1 MTFLS
6 PAGHGSGADP
16 GDRVPCSQVSWLPS
30 AFVQGETVMG
40 GWKEGGGKGVSLQ
53 PSASR
58 VVTVH
63 SSSPSARACAAALSN
78 APASALR
85 PSCLRGGDGFPPLL
99 ISAASLS
106 AVFGF
111 AAPPP
116 PAQPIP
122 SGLVSLEGLALSR
135 WRKGSSCTSSLT
147 GRIRRSSNKDLNRGY
162 DCGGDGTRNS
172 REGVRARRNR
182 G

>member
-1 MTFLS
+1 MAAGLTPGTVCPALRSAGSPPRLSRGNSDERLEGGRREGCFAPTFCV
-6 PAGHGSGADP
+6 P
-16 GDRVPCSQVSWLPS
+16 GGDCPRLQPLRPPGPVRLHFLMPLLLPSVPLASEVAMASRPCS
-30 AFVQGETVMG
+30 
-40 GWKEGGGKGVSLQ
+40 
-53 PSASR
+53 SR
-58 VVTVH
+58 
-63 SSSPSARACAAALSN
+63 
-78 APASALR
+78 R
-85 PSCLRGGDGFPPLL
+85 PHYLLCL
-99 ISAASLS
+99 
-106 AVFGF
+106 